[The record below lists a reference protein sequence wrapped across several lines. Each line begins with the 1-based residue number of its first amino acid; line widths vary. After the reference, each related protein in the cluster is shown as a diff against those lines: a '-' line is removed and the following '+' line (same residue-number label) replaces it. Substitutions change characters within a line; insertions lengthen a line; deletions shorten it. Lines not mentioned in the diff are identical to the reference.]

1 MSNKL
6 KLFLGIAYLLILTIF
21 LYFLFSKIEI
31 NRLNDFI
38 YYKELQISI
47 SNFIGDSLY
56 LNLFSFFLF
65 SITWVI
71 LLGFGSPL
79 LIISGMFFGK
89 WLGFSVSLISI
100 TIGTLI
106 LYIVA
111 DFFFKNLIKSYLDH
125 RFSKYISL
133 FKKNEFYYFFA
144 FRFLGGL
151 GIPFALQN
159 TLPVIFNMK
168 KSNYFFASFL
178 GFIPHFFI
186 WNTIGSGINNYIAE
200 SDKFSLLT
208 FVLSKEIYI
217 PLISFFILILISLF
231 LRNKV
236 FFEKN
241 KNE

>member
-6 KLFLGIAYLLILTIF
+6 KFFLGIAYLLILTIF

-31 NRLNDFI
+31 SRLNDFI

-47 SNFIGDSLY
+47 NNFIGDNLY

-65 SITWVI
+65 SIIWII

-79 LIISGMFFGK
+79 LIISGIFFGK
-89 WLGFSVSLISI
+89 WLGFLVSLISV

-106 LYIVA
+106 LYIIA
-111 DFFFKNLIKSYLDH
+111 NFFFKNLVKSYLET
-125 RFSKYISL
+125 RFSKFISL

-151 GIPFALQN
+151 GIPFGLQN
-159 TLPVIFNMK
+159 TLPVIFDMK
-168 KSNYFFASFL
+168 KSNYFFASLF

-186 WNTIGSGINNYIAE
+186 WNTIGSGINDFIAQSE
-200 SDKFSLLT
+200 EFSIINLVLT
-208 FVLSKEIYI
+208 KEIYM
-217 PLISFFILILISLF
+217 PLIAIFVLVLISLF
-231 LRNKV
+231 LKNKI
-236 FFEKN
+236 FFEK
-241 KNE
+241 KEK

>member
-1 MSNKL
+1 MSKNL
-6 KLFLGIAYLLILTIF
+6 KFFLGIAYLLILTIF

-31 NRLNDFI
+31 SRLNDFI

-47 SNFIGDSLY
+47 NNFIGDNLY

-65 SITWVI
+65 SIIWII

-79 LIISGMFFGK
+79 LIISGIFFGK
-89 WLGFSVSLISI
+89 WLGFLVSLISV

-106 LYIVA
+106 LYIIA
-111 DFFFKNLIKSYLDH
+111 NFFFKNLVKSYLET
-125 RFSKYISL
+125 RFSKFISL

-151 GIPFALQN
+151 GIPFGLQN

-168 KSNYFFASFL
+168 KSNYFFASLF

-186 WNTIGSGINNYIAE
+186 WNTIGSGINDFIAQSE
-200 SDKFSLLT
+200 EFSIINLVLT
-208 FVLSKEIYI
+208 KEIYM
-217 PLISFFILILISLF
+217 PLIAIFVLVLISLF
-231 LRNKV
+231 LKNKI
-236 FFEKN
+236 FFEK
-241 KNE
+241 KEK

>member
-133 FKKNEFYYFFA
+133 FKKNEF
-144 FRFLGGL
+144 
-151 GIPFALQN
+151 
-159 TLPVIFNMK
+159 
-168 KSNYFFASFL
+168 
-178 GFIPHFFI
+178 
-186 WNTIGSGINNYIAE
+186 
-200 SDKFSLLT
+200 
-208 FVLSKEIYI
+208 
-217 PLISFFILILISLF
+217 
-231 LRNKV
+231 
-236 FFEKN
+236 
-241 KNE
+241 

>member
-6 KLFLGIAYLLILTIF
+6 KFFLGIAYLLILTIF

-31 NRLNDFI
+31 SRLNDFI

-47 SNFIGDSLY
+47 NNFIGDNLY

-65 SITWVI
+65 SIIWII

-79 LIISGMFFGK
+79 LIISGIFFGK
-89 WLGFSVSLISI
+89 WLGFLVSLISV

-106 LYIVA
+106 LYIIA
-111 DFFFKNLIKSYLDH
+111 NFFFKNLVKSYLET
-125 RFSKYISL
+125 RFSKFISL

-151 GIPFALQN
+151 GIPFGLQN

-168 KSNYFFASFL
+168 KSNYFFASLF

-186 WNTIGSGINNYIAE
+186 WNTIGSGINDFIAQSE
-200 SDKFSLLT
+200 EFSIINLVLT
-208 FVLSKEIYI
+208 KEIYM
-217 PLISFFILILISLF
+217 PLIAIFVLVLISLF
-231 LRNKV
+231 LKNKI
-236 FFEKN
+236 FFEK
-241 KNE
+241 KEK

>member
-6 KLFLGIAYLLILTIF
+6 KFFLGIAYLLILTIF

-31 NRLNDFI
+31 SRLNDFI

-47 SNFIGDSLY
+47 NNFIGDNLY

-65 SITWVI
+65 SIIWII

-79 LIISGMFFGK
+79 LIISGIFFGK
-89 WLGFSVSLISI
+89 WLGFLVSLISV

-106 LYIVA
+106 LYIIA
-111 DFFFKNLIKSYLDH
+111 NFFFKNLVKSYLET
-125 RFSKYISL
+125 RFSKFISL
-133 FKKNEFYYFFA
+133 FKKNEFFYFFA

-151 GIPFALQN
+151 GIPFGLQN

-168 KSNYFFASFL
+168 KSNYFFASLF

-186 WNTIGSGINNYIAE
+186 WNTIGSGINDFIAQSE
-200 SDKFSLLT
+200 EFSIINLVLT
-208 FVLSKEIYI
+208 KEIYM
-217 PLISFFILILISLF
+217 PLIAIFVLVLISLF
-231 LRNKV
+231 LKNKI
-236 FFEKN
+236 FFEK
-241 KNE
+241 KEK

>member
-6 KLFLGIAYLLILTIF
+6 KFFLGIAYLLILTIF

-31 NRLNDFI
+31 SRLNDFI
-38 YYKELQISI
+38 YYKELQINI
-47 SNFIGDSLY
+47 NNFIGDNLY

-65 SITWVI
+65 SIIWII

-79 LIISGMFFGK
+79 LIISGIFFGK
-89 WLGFSVSLISI
+89 WLGFLVSLISV

-106 LYIVA
+106 LYIIA
-111 DFFFKNLIKSYLDH
+111 NFFFKNLVKSYLET
-125 RFSKYISL
+125 RFSKFISL

-151 GIPFALQN
+151 GIPFGLQN

-168 KSNYFFASFL
+168 KSNYFFASLF

-186 WNTIGSGINNYIAE
+186 WNTIGSGINDFIAQSE
-200 SDKFSLLT
+200 EFSIINLVLT
-208 FVLSKEIYI
+208 KEIYM
-217 PLISFFILILISLF
+217 PLIAIFVLVLISLF
-231 LRNKV
+231 LKNKI
-236 FFEKN
+236 FFEK
-241 KNE
+241 KEK